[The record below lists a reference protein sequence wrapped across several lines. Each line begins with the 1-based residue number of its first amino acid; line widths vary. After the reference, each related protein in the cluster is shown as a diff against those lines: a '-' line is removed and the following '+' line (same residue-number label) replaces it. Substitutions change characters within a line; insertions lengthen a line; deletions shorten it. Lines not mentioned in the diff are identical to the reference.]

1 MAKVHKA
8 HKSSKK
14 YSFQKKKLN
23 VKTLLIVLA
32 VIIVAA
38 IGLKIA
44 YDGYVSGE
52 FDVTAPSNERL
63 DYIADNWSIL
73 NTHTDDFLNY
83 YTLYGSEDGTD
94 GNGNAQLYYYGNETA
109 DYVII
114 QVDTTEP
121 EATEVETAGAYL
133 RTTLTDFINGEAD
146 WGTTQMQ
153 LYAANA
159 KLQMLIHVPDADELD
174 DALLDEVLTELEAI
188 IAEGPVVEETTEDE
202 TGAEA
207 DTEGD
212 TDTEGDADTE
222 ATPETETD
230 APETADGEDAADDT
244 ETAE

>member
-23 VKTLLIVLA
+23 TKTLLIILA

-38 IGLKIA
+38 VGLKIA

-52 FDVTAPSNERL
+52 FDVAAPTNERL

-73 NTHTDDFLNY
+73 NTHTDDFMNY
-83 YTLYGSEDGTD
+83 YTLYGLSEDGTD
-94 GNGNAQLYYYGNETA
+94 GNGNVVLYYLGNETA
-109 DYVII
+109 DTVII
-114 QVDTTEP
+114 QVDTNEP
-121 EATEVETAGAYL
+121 EATDVQTSGVFA

-146 WGTTQMQ
+146 WGTTQMEIDV
-153 LYAANA
+153 ANA
-159 KLQMLIHVPDADELD
+159 KLLLRIYVADADKLD
-174 DALLDEVLTELEAI
+174 DALLDEVLTELEAV

-202 TGAEA
+202 TGA
-207 DTEGD
+207 D

-222 ATPETETD
+222 AAPETETD
-230 APETADGEDAADDT
+230 APETADGEDAADET